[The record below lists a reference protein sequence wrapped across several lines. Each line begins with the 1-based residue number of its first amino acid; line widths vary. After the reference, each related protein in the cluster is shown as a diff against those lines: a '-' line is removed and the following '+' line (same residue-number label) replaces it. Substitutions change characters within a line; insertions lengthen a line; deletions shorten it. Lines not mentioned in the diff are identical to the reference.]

1 MVSYGYILMYLTKSD
16 LLKRP
21 LNLFQ
26 TIKNAQLKTNKQ
38 KKPESL
44 GMKGHLLLSFC
55 KAFILLSY

>member
-38 KKPESL
+38 KKN
-44 GMKGHLLLSFC
+44 
-55 KAFILLSY
+55 